1 MVMWHGIRLLL
12 VIGYLVS
19 GGGMVASTAL
29 APLVPHRTIAPTATP
44 VYIAVGASDAFGVGT
59 DDPLTQS
66 WPHDIATKLNPAPHL
81 INLGIPGATV
91 NLATRAELPIVL
103 AIQPMLVTVWLGVN
117 DFDDRVPLAT
127 FEQQLQSLLR
137 QMTQMPMSQVFV
149 GNLPDL
155 ALLPH
160 FASWDQSALNTQV
173 NAWNAAIRNACTVT
187 GAHLVDIYAR
197 WNDLTTHP
205 EYLGP
210 DHFHPSTLGAQKIA
224 DLFVSEIT
232 QTTATTP

>member
-1 MVMWHGIRLLL
+1 MWHGMRLLL
-12 VIGYLVS
+12 VMGYLIS
-19 GGGMVASTAL
+19 GWGVVVATTL
-29 APLVPHRTIAPTATP
+29 APLMPYRSSATTSAP

-66 WPHDIATKLNPAPHL
+66 WPHDIATKLTPAPHL

-91 NLATRAELPIVL
+91 DLATRAELPIVL
-103 AIQPMLVTVWLGVN
+103 AVQPTLVTIWLGVN
-117 DFDDRVPLAT
+117 DFDDHVPLAT
-127 FEQQLQSLLR
+127 FGQQLQSLLR
-137 QMTQMPMSQVFV
+137 QITQMPMSQVFV

-160 FASWDQSALNTQV
+160 FASWDQTALMTQV
-173 NAWNAAIRNACTVT
+173 AAWNAAIRNACTAT

-197 WNDLTTHP
+197 WNDITAHP

-232 QTTATTP
+232 QTTETTP